1 MSNIY
6 EDIQWVHNVLKYEI
20 SYPLLIRAVSTTL
33 VIYETGLLANKLNKP
48 FSDQLLEN
56 PISSQLFED
65 RFSFGTQF
73 FYAMFLITFLP
84 IFMLECFIMMHLDN
98 YQFYY
103 LFYSLSSRKASV
115 TPKSHGLTSFFPP
128 FACFFIYQSICFF
141 FFFLFSK
148 SFDITMNWLHQVYPF
163 PYIKRM

>member
-1 MSNIY
+1 MIFALFTLPYLIHAAKFLMPSSLDQDLLSARCPDNPRMSNIY

-20 SYPLLIRAVSTTL
+20 SYPLLIRAVSRTL

-48 FSDQLLEN
+48 FSDQLLKN

-84 IFMLECFIMMHLDN
+84 IFMLECFQIAWSDI
-98 YQFYY
+98 F
-103 LFYSLSSRKASV
+103 LSSFCLLFHLSIYIYFF
-115 TPKSHGLTSFFPP
+115 SFFHLPNP
-128 FACFFIYQSICFF
+128 
-141 FFFLFSK
+141 L
-148 SFDITMNWLHQVYPF
+148 T
-163 PYIKRM
+163 

>member
-20 SYPLLIRAVSTTL
+20 SYPLLIRAVSRTL

-73 FYAMFLITFLP
+73 FYAMFLI
-84 IFMLECFIMMHLDN
+84 IFFT
-98 YQFYY
+98 YFYAKM
-103 LFYSLSSRKASV
+103 FYNDAF
-115 TPKSHGLTSFFPP
+115 G
-128 FACFFIYQSICFF
+128 
-141 FFFLFSK
+141 
-148 SFDITMNWLHQVYPF
+148 
-163 PYIKRM
+163 

>member
-1 MSNIY
+1 MPSSLDQDLLSARCPDNPRMSNIY

-20 SYPLLIRAVSTTL
+20 SYPLLIRAVSRTL
-33 VIYETGLLANKLNKP
+33 VIYETGLLANKSNKP

-84 IFMLECFIMMHLDN
+84 IFMLECFRIAWSDI
-98 YQFYY
+98 F
-103 LFYSLSSRKASV
+103 LSSFCLLFHLSIYIYIFF
-115 TPKSHGLTSFFPP
+115 SFFSL
-128 FACFFIYQSICFF
+128 A
-141 FFFLFSK
+141 K
-148 SFDITMNWLHQVYPF
+148 SFDITINWLHQVYPF

>member
-1 MSNIY
+1 MIFALFTLPYLIHAAKFLMPSSLDQDLLSARCPDNPRMSNIY

-20 SYPLLIRAVSTTL
+20 SYPLLIRAVSRTL

-84 IFMLECFIMMHLDN
+84 IFMLECFRIAWSDI
-98 YQFYY
+98 F
-103 LFYSLSSRKASV
+103 LSSFCLLFHLS
-115 TPKSHGLTSFFPP
+115 
-128 FACFFIYQSICFF
+128 IYIFF
-141 FFFLFSK
+141 FFFHLPNPL
-148 SFDITMNWLHQVYPF
+148 T
-163 PYIKRM
+163 

>member
-20 SYPLLIRAVSTTL
+20 SYPLLIRAVSRTL

-65 RFSFGTQF
+65 RFSFRTQY

-103 LFYSLSSRKASV
+103 LFYSLSSRRPPWHLNRMVWHLSFLLLFAFSFIN
-115 TPKSHGLTSFFPP
+115 LYIFFSFFYLQNP
-128 FACFFIYQSICFF
+128 
-141 FFFLFSK
+141 L
-148 SFDITMNWLHQVYPF
+148 T
-163 PYIKRM
+163 

>member
-1 MSNIY
+1 MIFALFTLPYLIHAAKFLMPSSLDQDLLSARCPDNPRMSNIY

-20 SYPLLIRAVSTTL
+20 SYPLLIRAVSRTL

-84 IFMLECFIMMHLDN
+84 IF
-98 YQFYY
+98 
-103 LFYSLSSRKASV
+103 SLNV
-115 TPKSHGLTSFFPP
+115 FKSHGLTSFFPP
-128 FACFFIYQSICFF
+128 FVCFFIYQSIYI
-141 FFFLFSK
+141 FFLF
-148 SFDITMNWLHQVYPF
+148 FTCQIL
-163 PYIKRM
+163 

>member
-20 SYPLLIRAVSTTL
+20 SYPLLIRAVSRTL

-84 IFMLECFIMMHLDN
+84 IFMLECFQIAWSDIFLSSFCLLFHLSIYIYFFSFFTCQILWHN
-98 YQFYY
+98 YKLTASSLPFSVYKADVSF
-103 LFYSLSSRKASV
+103 LYSLRFKLNASL
-115 TPKSHGLTSFFPP
+115 HFP
-128 FACFFIYQSICFF
+128 FCHYV
-141 FFFLFSK
+141 L
-148 SFDITMNWLHQVYPF
+148 
-163 PYIKRM
+163 

>member
-73 FYAMFLITFLP
+73 FYAMLLITFLH
-84 IFMLECFIMMHLDN
+84 IFTLECFIMMHLDN

-103 LFYSLSSRKASV
+103 LFHSLSSRKASV

-128 FACFFIYQSICFF
+128 FVCFFIYQSIYFF
-141 FFFLFSK
+141 FFFLLSK
-148 SFDITMNWLHQVYPF
+148 SFDITIN
-163 PYIKRM
+163 